1 MADFTDEA
9 ELFRF
14 VRASRWLSVDIAGR
28 RVLRLNWVVTTLA
41 VIVLWGFSI
50 SALVAPDDTLA
61 QAAKWQSWVT
71 QNFAWLY
78 IGTQNVWAFF
88 LLYVAFSKYGRLRLG
103 RENERPEFGDVSW
116 FAMLFSCGIGV
127 GVYYWGVSEPM
138 YYYRGGALSKIPV
151 LNDDDRAQMAIF
163 TTLFHWGLHG
173 WCPYIIV
180 AVALGL
186 VCYRWNMPLTMRSAF
201 YPLLG
206 HLVYS
211 PLGDFV
217 DALSIACTTFGV
229 CTSLGFGVDAIAAGL
244 GKLDGSFKNTAENQ
258 IWLVWVITVF
268 ATVSISLGL
277 HRGIQTLANLT
288 FAVGLMVVF
297 SLLFMDNTW
306 FLLNSFVQSVG
317 HYFQWVVQVG
327 FQTDAWQQLG
337 LEFSAGSNLIW
348 GSSGDGRTGK
358 LYDVMVAARALIDSD
373 EAMSTQMSLYG
384 SHNQAWIDWWTIFYW
399 GWWISWAPFVG
410 MFIAR
415 ISRGRTIRQ
424 VIVGSFIA
432 PTAFSFFWLIMFGS
446 LGIKMQ
452 RVAELAL
459 GGPDAVDWANGYTN
473 CTSLGY
479 EDARPDSA
487 AALALADEGY
497 YALSCRAHADRIF
510 DVLQPYGEATEFLT
524 ILCILGIALYFI
536 TSSDSGSYVDD
547 IIASN
552 GLPNPPIVQK
562 VFWAFTEGAVAT
574 GLIKAGGDVGLSALQ
589 AVSICAGLP
598 YTFALCFLC
607 TSIWRGL
614 KIDQGETD
622 VCAAAQWSTGVF
634 DVWDAFQPGSANDFV
649 RARHG
654 APERVASLVRGAFCP
669 FLGARGG
676 EGAVRRRR
684 PRGRDGRESR
694 HPRRESPWRCSRFRK
709 DAVSA
714 VRLRA
719 PRSERGG
726 RARGVFLCVFRALD
740 RVPVRVRRRARVGGR
755 GLGVVHVH
763 GVPRGVHP
771 QRHQARPRHLRQRL
785 GGPLRLRLHVPGDRV
800 AARAARRR
808 RRRARRRLRPE
819 QRLLRRTEAYATAR
833 ASFHGDT
840 CVICACVY

>member
-1 MADFTDEA
+1 
-9 ELFRF
+9 
-14 VRASRWLSVDIAGR
+14 
-28 RVLRLNWVVTTLA
+28 
-41 VIVLWGFSI
+41 
-50 SALVAPDDTLA
+50 
-61 QAAKWQSWVT
+61 
-71 QNFAWLY
+71 
-78 IGTQNVWAFF
+78 
-88 LLYVAFSKYGRLRLG
+88 
-103 RENERPEFGDVSW
+103 
-116 FAMLFSCGIGV
+116 
-127 GVYYWGVSEPM
+127 
-138 YYYRGGALSKIPV
+138 
-151 LNDDDRAQMAIF
+151 
-163 TTLFHWGLHG
+163 
-173 WCPYIIV
+173 
-180 AVALGL
+180 
-186 VCYRWNMPLTMRSAF
+186 
-201 YPLLG
+201 
-206 HLVYS
+206 
-211 PLGDFV
+211 
-217 DALSIACTTFGV
+217 
-229 CTSLGFGVDAIAAGL
+229 
-244 GKLDGSFKNTAENQ
+244 
-258 IWLVWVITVF
+258 
-268 ATVSISLGL
+268 
-277 HRGIQTLANLT
+277 
-288 FAVGLMVVF
+288 
-297 SLLFMDNTW
+297 
-306 FLLNSFVQSVG
+306 
-317 HYFQWVVQVG
+317 
-327 FQTDAWQQLG
+327 
-337 LEFSAGSNLIW
+337 
-348 GSSGDGRTGK
+348 
-358 LYDVMVAARALIDSD
+358 
-373 EAMSTQMSLYG
+373 MSTQMSLYG

-552 GLPNPPIVQK
+552 GLPNPPLVQK

-669 FLGARGG
+669 FLG
-676 EGAVRRRR
+676 VRAAAKALYDEDDLGDETDENLGSRDENLHGDVRASEKTPSR
-684 PRGRDGRESR
+684 P
-694 HPRRESPWRCSRFRK
+694 F
-709 DAVSA
+709 VSA
-714 VRLRA
+714 LLDPSA
-719 PRSERGG
+719 ADAHAAFSFAFFALWIG
-726 RARGVFLCVFRALD
+726 FLCASAAA
-740 RVPVRVRRRARVGGR
+740 PVWAVGGWAWYMFMVCHVAFLRNATRHDR
-755 GLGVVHVH
+755 GIYGNGWEDLFASVCMYPAIVS
-763 GVPRGVHP
+763 
-771 QRHQARPRHLRQRL
+771 QLE
-785 GGPLRLRLHVPGDRV
+785 LH
-800 AARAARRR
+800 AADDAAP
-808 RRRARRRLRPE
+808 A
-819 QRLLRRTEAYATAR
+819 
-833 ASFHGDT
+833 D
-840 CVICACVY
+840 VYGLNKGF

>member
-1 MADFTDEA
+1 MVFDDIRRCDEHPVADFTDEA

-14 VRASRWLSVDIAGR
+14 VRASRWVSVDFGGR
-28 RVLRLNWVVTTLA
+28 RVLRLNWVVTALA
-41 VIVLWGFSI
+41 VVVLWGFSI

-88 LLYVAFSKYGRLRLG
+88 LLYVAFSKYGRLKLG
-103 RENERPEFGDVSW
+103 RENERPEFGDISW

-138 YYYRGGALSKIPV
+138 YYYRGGALNKIPV

-211 PLGDFV
+211 PLGDFI

-244 GKLDGSFKNTAENQ
+244 GKLDGSFENTVDNQ
-258 IWLVWVITVF
+258 IALVWVITVF

-277 HRGIQTLANLT
+277 HRGIQTLANFT
-288 FAVGLMVVF
+288 FSVGLLVVF
-297 SLLFMDNTW
+297 CLLFMDNTW

-358 LYDVMVAARALIDSD
+358 LYETMVAARALVDTD

-424 VIVGSFIA
+424 VIIGSFIA

-459 GGPDAVDWANGYTN
+459 GGPDAVDWKNGVAD
-473 CTSLGY
+473 CGKLGY
-479 EDARPDSA
+479 VDSTPNSA
-487 AALALADEGY
+487 AALALASEGY
-497 YALSCRAHADRIF
+497 YALSCRAHADRLF
-510 DVLQPYGEATEFLT
+510 DVLQPYGEATELLT
-524 ILCILGIALYFI
+524 ILCVVGIALYFI

-547 IIASN
+547 IIAAN
-552 GLPNPPIVQK
+552 GLPNPPLCQK
-562 VFWAFTEGAVAT
+562 VFWAFTEGAVAS
-574 GLIKAGGDVGLSALQ
+574 GLIKAGGSVGLSALQ

-598 YTFALCFLC
+598 YTFALCYLC

-614 KIDQGETD
+614 KIDQGEAD
-622 VCAAAQWSTGVF
+622 VCAAAQWSTGTL
-634 DVWDAFQPGSANDFV
+634 DAWDWFKPGSANDFAP
-649 RARHG
+649 ARHG
-654 APERVASLVRGAFCP
+654 APERVASLVRAVFCP
-669 FLGARGG
+669 FLGI
-676 EGAVRRRR
+676 
-684 PRGRDGRESR
+684 
-694 HPRRESPWRCSRFRK
+694 RK
-709 DAVSA
+709 
-714 VRLRA
+714 
-719 PRSERGG
+719 
-726 RARGVFLCVFRALD
+726 
-740 RVPVRVRRRARVGGR
+740 
-755 GLGVVHVH
+755 
-763 GVPRGVHP
+763 
-771 QRHQARPRHLRQRL
+771 
-785 GGPLRLRLHVPGDRV
+785 
-800 AARAARRR
+800 AARALYDDDDDDAILDERERDR
-808 RRRARRRLRPE
+808 YE
-819 QRLLRRTEAYATAR
+819 DDDVSGAYRNATAR
-833 ASFHGDT
+833 AKERSWRDVVFDPSASDAHFFFSSAFFALWIGFLCASAVTPTWAYVGWAWYMFMVCHVAFIRNATRLDRGIYGNGWEDLF
-840 CVICACVY
+840 CSICLYPAIVSQLELQAVDDAAPADVYGLNKGF